1 VIRPVVLALLSM
13 LAATGVASI
22 VLPAAA
28 ADEDVASMMQEIT
41 QLTAEKK
48 ANEAKMQTNLSRQES
63 ARKVEADR
71 RTFEIAD
78 QQGESAYDA
87 LCSRYKCSGDIH
99 GGGTVSCKDGDA
111 TCQSL
116 LSTYNAKASA
126 QRAARAKWMAS
137 RQEATKAGGSNDE
150 LAKRN
155 AEIDARIRELQ
166 TKIKKQQALEFT
178 KAWAECQRRAAS
190 VAEFDASVQ
199 DLRSCVGEGPAAS
212 ALPTVEKQSGRVFDQ
227 LRAKEEEMARYR
239 AAQRAI
245 DKYIKSGPPRP
256 GPGSFVPVE
265 VPKPQVPEAPQPPSK
280 K

>member
-1 VIRPVVLALLSM
+1 MIRQVVLALLSTS
-13 LAATGVASI
+13 AAAVVASI
-22 VLPAAA
+22 ALPAVAA
-28 ADEDVASMMQEIT
+28 EDVAAMMQEIT
-41 QLTAEKK
+41 QLTNEKK

-63 ARKVEADR
+63 ARKAEADR
-71 RTFEIAD
+71 RTFEIAN

-99 GGGTVSCKDGDA
+99 SGGSVSCKDGDA

-116 LSTYNAKASA
+116 LSTYNAKAGA
-126 QRAARAKWMAS
+126 QRAAREKWMAS

-155 AEIDARIRELQ
+155 AEIDARVRELQ
-166 TKIKKQQALEFT
+166 AKIKQQQAVEFT

-265 VPKPQVPEAPQPPSK
+265 VPKPQVPEVPQPPSK